1 MLETLDRTVEELH
14 QVLNLHFCS
23 PPHPPRGLKRTFK
36 RRVRQRSQALLGLPR
51 YTIGIVYWGRACR
64 KKQLMRSGL
73 VVQRKLTA
81 RK

>member
-14 QVLNLHFCS
+14 QGLNLHFCV
-23 PPHPPRGLKRTFK
+23 PPPRGLKRTFK

-51 YTIGIVYWGRACR
+51 YTIGIVYWGRAYR
-64 KKQLMRSGL
+64 KKQLMRSGP